1 MPTNHVYARNFGCPA
16 VLGFNAVLLG
26 ACNIEA
32 LTQSFIDQHVRD
44 TSTGGDSSSGSGTS
58 DGEAPESSGSHGEAE
73 TEGHA
78 SGASEGTAGGSTG
91 TPSGG
96 SAGTTTG
103 AMDTTGAASAV
114 CGDQIVEGDE
124 ECDDPGDI
132 HCFKCLLDRTVF
144 VTSVDVHGDFSMSS
158 LQHLTYWCNH
168 LAAVAGLFTDNQPRY
183 KPWVSTSEGSA
194 AELLHHARGR
204 YVMVNGL
211 VFAESWDALVA
222 GQILNPLNVDENG
235 QIINGGVY
243 TDTRPDGSAMP
254 GTHCGDWQSDDLN
267 TEVYRGYS
275 SASDGSWTLY
285 VGEASNPITC
295 AYPAALYCFES
306 P

>member
-235 QIINGGVY
+235 QIMNGGVY

-254 GTHCGDWQSDDLN
+254 GTHCGDW
-267 TEVYRGYS
+267 
-275 SASDGSWTLY
+275 
-285 VGEASNPITC
+285 
-295 AYPAALYCFES
+295 
-306 P
+306 

>member
-1 MPTNHVYARNFGCPA
+1 MPHFTVKNTTQVLSA
-16 VLGFNAVLLG
+16 VALA

-32 LTQSFIDQHVRD
+32 LTQSFIDQHVRG
-44 TSTGGDSSSGSGTS
+44 TSTGGDSSSGSGAS
-58 DGEAPESSGSHGEAE
+58 DGVAPESSESHGEAE
-73 TEGHA
+73 TGGHA
-78 SGASEGTAGGSTG
+78 SGAAEGTAGGSTG
-91 TPSGG
+91 TTSGG
-96 SAGTTTG
+96 STGTTG
-103 AMDTTGAASAV
+103 AGSTTGEASAV
-114 CGDQIVEGDE
+114 CGDQVVEGDE
-124 ECDDPGDI
+124 ECDEPGDI
-132 HCFKCLLDRTVF
+132 HCFKCFLDRTVF

-168 LAAVAGLFTDNQPRY
+168 LAAVAGLFTDNQPHY

-194 AELLHHARGR
+194 AELLHHTRGR

-222 GQILNPLNVDENG
+222 GQVLNPLNVDENG
-235 QIINGGVY
+235 QIMNGGVY

-267 TEVYRGYS
+267 TDVYRGYS
-275 SASDGSWTLY
+275 GASDGSWTLY

-295 AYPAALYCFES
+295 DYPAALYCFES

>member
-1 MPTNHVYARNFGCPA
+1 MTVCHPMNYSIQILAA
-16 VLGFNAVLLG
+16 ALLG
-26 ACNIEA
+26 ACN
-32 LTQSFIDQHVRD
+32 QHMRE
-44 TSTGGDSSSGSGTS
+44 TGNGL
-58 DGEAPESSGSHGEAE
+58 AESSGGGVHESSSSQQEGEVE
-73 TEGHA
+73 TGAGQESSG
-78 SGASEGTAGGSTG
+78 GASTTGS
-91 TPSGG
+91 SGG
-96 SAGTTTG
+96 TTG
-103 AMDTTGAASAV
+103 IADTGAASAV

-132 HCFKCLLDRTVF
+132 HCFKCFLDRTVF

-168 LAAVAGLFTDNQPRY
+168 LAAVAGLFTDNQPHY

-194 AELLHHARGR
+194 AELLHHTRGR

-235 QIINGGVY
+235 QIMNGGVY

-267 TEVYRGYS
+267 TDVYRGYS
-275 SASDGSWTLY
+275 GASDGSWTLY

-295 AYPAALYCFES
+295 ADPAALYCFES